1 MNKLVRILGW
11 VFLVAAMA
19 VPARAADLVVFA
31 AASLQESLSEA
42 ADSYAATGTA
52 KPVIS
57 FAASSTLARQIENG
71 ADASFFVSADEQWM
85 DYLAQKK
92 LIVPETRID
101 YLGNT
106 LVLIA
111 PAARPFKTKIA
122 PGFPLATIFK
132 SGMLA
137 MGDPDAVP
145 AGKYGKAAL
154 EKLGVW
160 DGVKDHVAAMDSV
173 RSALALVERD
183 EVTGGIVYGTDAA
196 VSKKVVVVD
205 TFPEDSH
212 PPIVYPLALIKGHD
226 TKGAKAF
233 RAYLL
238 SSAGKAVFAKYGFTT
253 K

>member
-1 MNKLVRILGW
+1 MGGT
-11 VFLVAAMA
+11 
-19 VPARAADLVVFA
+19 ARAADLIVFA
-31 AASLQESLSEA
+31 AASLQESLTEA
-42 ADSYAATGTA
+42 ADTYAAGGAA

-57 FAASSTLARQIENG
+57 FAASSALARQIENG
-71 ADASFFVSADEQWM
+71 AGASLFISADQQWM
-85 DYLAQKK
+85 DYLAEKK
-92 LIVPETRID
+92 LILADTRTD

-106 LVLIA
+106 LVLVA
-111 PAARPFKTKIA
+111 PAAHPFKATIK
-122 PGFPLATIFK
+122 PGFPLADILK

-137 MGDPDAVP
+137 MGDPEAVP

-160 DGVKDHVAAMDSV
+160 AQVQDHVAAMDNV

-183 EVTGGIVYGTDAA
+183 EVTAGIVYGTDAA

-212 PPIVYPLALIKGHD
+212 PPIVYPLALVKGHD
-226 TKGAKAF
+226 TKDAKAF
-233 RAYLL
+233 RTYLL
-238 SSAGKAVFAKYGFTT
+238 SSAGKAIFAKYGFAT